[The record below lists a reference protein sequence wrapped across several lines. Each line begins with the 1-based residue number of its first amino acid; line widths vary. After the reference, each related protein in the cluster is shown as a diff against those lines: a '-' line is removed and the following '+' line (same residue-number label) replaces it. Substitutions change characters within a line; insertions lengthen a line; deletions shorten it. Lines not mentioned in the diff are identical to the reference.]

1 MDAKE
6 ESENQRKRDF
16 LRQIE
21 VLVIQTFLGGRA
33 ALKAETISMGV
44 ARNSVFLN

>member
-1 MDAKE
+1 MLKKKK
-6 ESENQRKRDF
+6 ENQRESDF

-33 ALKAETISMGV
+33 ALKGEMILMGE
-44 ARNSVFLN
+44 ARISVFLVK